1 MKLHDWLMFTGLIMS
16 ILTVTLRYMD
26 ALPDELG
33 WVLVGS
39 MTTLIIV
46 AAVFEYTEWKLTS
59 KGDGNG

>member
-46 AAVFEYTEWKLTS
+46 AAVFEYTEWKLAS